1 MAEDEKPIEI
11 EDGAEQPVESDQP
24 AKHPKPEAGWRAHLD
39 RFKTWYGQRKKWTIP
54 ASILLLIL
62 ILAGVPF
69 SRYALAGL
77 AVKKDMS
84 VRILDATANTP
95 VSGATVS
102 IGGISAETDGTG
114 KAILHKVKAG
124 HHNVTFSK
132 KYYKDT
138 NANLLVPI
146 MAQKS
151 TPEIQM
157 TATGRQVKITVT
169 NSISKK
175 TLAEVSISVADVT
188 AKTDK
193 DGSAIIVLPA
203 GSGEQKAKLSLSGF
217 NDAEATVKLSD
228 DKIQENSFSLTPSG
242 EVYFLSKLSGKIDVV
257 KTNLDGTRRQT
268 VLAGTGKE
276 DDRGTVLLASRD
288 WKYLALLS
296 KRAGGLPTLYLIDTS
311 DDSLTT
317 MDTGDADFQPAG
329 WVNDDFVYTVT
340 RHATQLWQ
348 AGRQILKGFN
358 APSKK
363 TTTLDQ
369 TAASG
374 ANQSNYITELIGGVY
389 AYGDQILYIKNW
401 TTAYTNSSSS
411 DFTSKQA
418 TFNGVK
424 ADGSGKRAIKSFGLA
439 AGTSAIDITLDDR
452 VENPGA
458 IELHFADGTK
468 DNFYV
473 YANGQVKDQ
482 AGTTADSF
490 YSADYP
496 TYLQSPSGESTFW
509 AESRDGKNSLF
520 TGDASGQSAKQVAT
534 LSDYNTYGWF
544 TDNYLLVSKNSSEL
558 YIMSKAGDQPAIKI
572 SDYHKPSVTF
582 QGYGGGY
589 GGL

>member
-1 MAEDEKPIEI
+1 MAENEEPIEI
-11 EDGAEQPVESDQP
+11 EETAEPPVETEHHS
-24 AKHPKPEAGWRAHLD
+24 PKAHTDNDSQSHLQ
-39 RFKTWYGQRKKWTIP
+39 RFKTWYMERKKWTSP
-54 ASILLLIL
+54 ASVALVVL

-77 AVKKDMS
+77 VVKKDLS
-84 VRILDATANTP
+84 VKILDATANTP

-102 IGGISAETDGTG
+102 VGSISAETDGTG
-114 KAILHKVKAG
+114 RAVLHRVKAG
-124 HHNVTFSK
+124 HHQVSFSK
-132 KYYKDT
+132 KYYQSA

-146 MAQKS
+146 IGQK
-151 TPEIQM
+151 TAPEVKM

-175 TLAEVSISVADVT
+175 VLSDVSITVADAT

-203 GSGEQKAKLSLSGF
+203 GSGEQKAKLSLSGY
-217 NDAEATVKLSD
+217 NDAEATIKISN
-228 DKIQENSFSLTPSG
+228 DKIQSNDLGLTPSG
-242 EVYFLSKLSGKIDVV
+242 KVYFLSKLSGKIDVV
-257 KTNLDGTRRQT
+257 KTNLDGTNRQT
-268 VLAGTGKE
+268 ILAGTGKE
-276 DDRGTVLLASRD
+276 DDHGTVLLASRD

-317 MDTGDADFQPAG
+317 MDTGDADFSPAG

-340 RHATQLWQ
+340 RNANQLWQ
-348 AGRQILKGFN
+348 AGRQVLKSYD
-358 APSKK
+358 APTKK

-374 ANQSNYITELIGGVY
+374 TGQNDYITELIGSVY

-401 TTAYTNSSSS
+401 TAAYGLASST

-418 TFNGVK
+418 TFNGIK
-424 ADGSGKRAIKSFGLA
+424 ADGSAKKAIKSFGLV
-439 AGTSAIDITLDDR
+439 AGTTAIDTTLEDR
-452 VENPGA
+452 VENPGS
-458 IELHFADGTK
+458 IDLHFSDGAK

-482 AGTTADSF
+482 PGTTADS
-490 YSADYP
+490 YYTADYP
-496 TYLQSPSGESTFW
+496 TYLQSPSGDSTFW
-509 AESRDGKNSLF
+509 AESRDGKNTLF
-520 TGDASGQSAKQVAT
+520 IGDSSGQGGKQVAT

-544 TDNYLLVSKNSSEL
+544 SDNYLLLSKNSSEL
-558 YIMSKAGDQPAIKI
+558 YIMSKTGDQPAVKV

-582 QGYGGGY
+582 YGYGGGY

>member
-1 MAEDEKPIEI
+1 MAEDKEPIEV
-11 EDGAEQPVESDQP
+11 EEPAEQPAESEHHNEHFQSST
-24 AKHPKPEAGWRAHLD
+24 AQSSRLQ
-39 RFKTWYGQRKKWTIP
+39 RVKTWYIERKKWTIP
-54 ASILLLIL
+54 VSVLLFIL

-77 AVKKDMS
+77 AVKKDLT
-84 VRILDATANTP
+84 VKVLDSTANTP

-102 IGGISAETDGTG
+102 IGSITAETDGTG

-124 HHNVTFSK
+124 HHKASFTK
-132 KYYKDT
+132 KYYQTRNID
-138 NANLLVPI
+138 LLSPI
-146 MAQKS
+146 LSQKA
-151 TPEIQM
+151 TPEVQM
-157 TATGRQVKITVT
+157 TATGRQVKITIT
-169 NSISKK
+169 NAISKK
-175 TLAEVSISVADVT
+175 PLSEVNINVADVT

-203 GSGEQKAKLSLSGF
+203 GNTEQKAKLSLGGY
-217 NDAEATVKLSD
+217 NDAQVTVKIND
-228 DKIQENSFSLTPSG
+228 DKIQANSFSLTPAG
-242 EVYFLSKLSGKIDVV
+242 EIYFLSKLSGKIDVV
-257 KTNLDGTRRQT
+257 KTNLDGTNRQT

-296 KRAGGLPTLYLIDTS
+296 KRAGGLPALYLINTS

-317 MDTGDADFQPAG
+317 MDTGDADFSPAG
-329 WVNDDFVYTVT
+329 WVNDDFVYTT
-340 RHATQLWQ
+340 TKNATQLWQ
-348 AGRQILKGFN
+348 AGRQVLKSYS
-358 APSKK
+358 APNKK
-363 TTTLDQ
+363 ITTLDQ
-369 TAASG
+369 TTASG
-374 ANQSNYITELIGGVY
+374 TGQADYISQLIGSVY

-401 TTAYTNSSSS
+401 TTAFGMASNA

-439 AGTSAIDITLDDR
+439 SGTSAIDITLEDR
-452 VENPGA
+452 VENPGS
-458 IELHFADGTK
+458 IDLHFSDGNQ

-473 YANGQVKDQ
+473 YANGQVKDESS
-482 AGTTADSF
+482 ATADS
-490 YSADYP
+490 YYTADYP
-496 TYLQSPSGESTFW
+496 TYLQSPSGDSTFW
-509 AESRDGKNSLF
+509 SESRDGKNTLF
-520 TGDASGQSAKQVAT
+520 TGDASGQNGKQVAT

-558 YIMSKAGDQPAIKI
+558 YIMGRLGDHPAIKI

-582 QGYGGGY
+582 YGYGGGY